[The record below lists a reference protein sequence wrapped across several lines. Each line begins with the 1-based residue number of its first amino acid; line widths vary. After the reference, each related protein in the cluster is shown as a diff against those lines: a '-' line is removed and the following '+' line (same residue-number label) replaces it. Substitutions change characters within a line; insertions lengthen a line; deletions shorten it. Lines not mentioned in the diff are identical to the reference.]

1 MQNNFVWIA
10 ASLKIC
16 QIGKLFEDQK
26 LELKNSR
33 PTPDIAITQD
43 CSSSGIKFLFLF
55 LLYFRFS
62 SFVKIYFYSFIL

>member
-1 MQNNFVWIA
+1 MFSLIFRLLFKKNVQSSIVWNV

-16 QIGKLFEDQK
+16 QIGKLSEAQK

-43 CSSSGIKFLFLF
+43 CSSSGMKF
-55 LLYFRFS
+55 
-62 SFVKIYFYSFIL
+62 

>member
-1 MQNNFVWIA
+1 MQSSIVWNV

-16 QIGKLFEDQK
+16 QIGKLSEAQK

-43 CSSSGIKFLFLF
+43 CSSSGMKFLFLI
-55 LLYFRFS
+55 LLIFQIF
-62 SFVKIYFYSFIL
+62 FFC

>member
-1 MQNNFVWIA
+1 MQSSIVWNV

-16 QIGKLFEDQK
+16 QIGKLSEAQK

-43 CSSSGIKFLFLF
+43 SSSGMKHLFLI
-55 LLYFRFS
+55 
-62 SFVKIYFYSFIL
+62 SFVLKFFSIC

>member
-1 MQNNFVWIA
+1 MQSNIVWNV

-16 QIGKLFEDQK
+16 QIGKLSEAQK

-43 CSSSGIKFLFLF
+43 CSSSGMKF
-55 LLYFRFS
+55 
-62 SFVKIYFYSFIL
+62 